1 MGKKRLLLPSLT
13 WISAGYNSRQRV
25 NTVHRQH
32 VRQIFHSIFEYNF
45 ENNWENGAKR
55 RRKRYIVRGC
65 LMARKQPDS
74 RFWGLP
80 VTRCVHLACWPVY
93 VCRTAGRIFSL
104 SFSANFLSQIY
115 SDNVITLGQMLK
127 VKGGIVHVSIHTKSV
142 GYSINHEWDEEEKQ

>member
-1 MGKKRLLLPSLT
+1 MAKKKKKKKIYR
-13 WISAGYNSRQRV
+13 ARM
-25 NTVHRQH
+25 
-32 VRQIFHSIFEYNF
+32 F
-45 ENNWENGAKR
+45 NGPQTA
-55 RRKRYIVRGC
+55 
-65 LMARKQPDS
+65 DS

-93 VCRTAGRIFSL
+93 VCRTAGRIFSLFL